1 MHRIN
6 TNSAPMGFLDKLAK
20 PSHLFPPRFSQ
31 LNYTRPTHKL
41 NRCKC
46 RISRTRPYIWNEY
59 IYIEKEKEM
68 KLTSNF
74 KIAADSKLLLSNS
87 KLSYF

>member
-1 MHRIN
+1 
-6 TNSAPMGFLDKLAK
+6 MGFLDKRTK

-46 RISRTRPYIWNEY
+46 RISITGPYIWNEY
-59 IYIEKEKEM
+59 IYIEKDM

-74 KIAADSKLLLSNS
+74 KIAVNSKLLLSNS